1 MLIIDNISF
10 SYEDKEVLDN
20 ISFAVKKGQLLS
32 IIGPNGCGKTTL
44 INCILGVNKITSG
57 TMSFR
62 GRELNKMSVRE
73 RAKLFSYVPQEKG
86 HIFPYTVLEIVLM
99 GRTPYHTIFSSPNH
113 RDTEIAIEALEMVG
127 MEGFRDKLFTKLSGG
142 ERQLVILARS
152 LAQES
157 DIILMDEPTA
167 SLDYKNEIMF
177 LEMMRALCIKKN
189 KTIIMSTHFPN
200 HSFYFENHKLD
211 TSVIMLMDRRIK
223 YKGLPSTVL
232 TEEHVYHIYGVK
244 SKILTYDD
252 NKKHIV
258 PIGGR
263 EDEKE

>member
-10 SYEDKEVLDN
+10 SYEEKEVLDN
-20 ISFAVKKGQLLS
+20 ISFAVKKGQLIS

-44 INCILGVNKITSG
+44 INCILGVNKISRGSMTY
-57 TMSFR
+57 R
-62 GRELNKMSVRE
+62 GRELDRMSVRE

-99 GRTPYHTIFSSPNH
+99 GRTPYHSIFSSPND
-113 RDTEIAIEALEMVG
+113 RDTEIALEALEMVG
-127 MEGFRDKLFTKLSGG
+127 MDRFKDKLFTKLSGG
-142 ERQLVILARS
+142 ERQLVVLARS

-167 SLDYKNEIMF
+167 SLDYRNEIMF
-177 LEMMRALCIKKN
+177 LEMVRSLCINKN

-200 HSFYFENHKLD
+200 HSFYFENHHLD
-211 TSVIMLMDRRIK
+211 TSVIMLSDKRIK
-223 YKGLPSTVL
+223 YQGLPSKVL
-232 TEEHVYHIYGVK
+232 TEEHIYDIYGVK

-258 PIGGR
+258 PIGGT

>member
-10 SYEDKEVLDN
+10 SYEDKEVLEN

-44 INCILGVNKITSG
+44 INCILGVNRITRGSM
-57 TMSFR
+57 THR
-62 GRELNKMSVRE
+62 GRELDKMSARE

-99 GRTPYHTIFSSPNH
+99 GRTPYHSIFSSPNG
-113 RDTEIAIEALEMVG
+113 RDTDIAMEALEMVG

-142 ERQLVILARS
+142 ERQLVVLARS

-177 LEMMRALCIKKN
+177 LEMVKSLCLNKN

-200 HSFYFENHKLD
+200 HSFYFENHNLD
-211 TSVIMLMDRRIK
+211 TRVIMLADRKIK
-223 YKGLPSTVL
+223 YQGLPSVVL
-232 TEEHVYHIYGVK
+232 TEDNVYNIYGVK
-244 SKILTYDD
+244 SRILTYDG

-258 PIGGR
+258 PIGGT
-263 EDEKE
+263 ENEKE